1 MAFIEPIPEEDAE
14 GATAEMYAAD
24 LDEDGYVANST
35 KAFGHRPAVFAAWRQ
50 LGSTIGGSMDRR
62 RYELATVAA
71 ARVLRSSYCSLAHG
85 KVLAEQFLGAE
96 RTIALATGAVDAL
109 DPLDAEIVRFA
120 TLVTREPASV
130 TAQDVERLRALGLS
144 DEEILDVVLAVAA
157 RCFFSTV
164 LEALGVQADP
174 AYRAL
179 DPELQAALTVGRPI
193 QEG

>member
-50 LGSTIGGSMDRR
+50 LGTTIGGSMDRR

-130 TAQDVERLRALGLS
+130 TASDVERLRALGLS

-179 DPELQAALTVGRPI
+179 DPELRAALTVGRPI

>member
-1 MAFIEPIPEEDAE
+1 MAFIETVPEDEAE
-14 GATAEMYAAD
+14 GATAEWYAAD
-24 LDEDGYVANST
+24 LAEDGYVSNST
-35 KAFGHRPAVFAAWRQ
+35 KAFGHRPAVLAAWVQ
-50 LGSTIGGSMDRR
+50 LGGTIGGAMDPR

-85 KVLAEQFLGAE
+85 KVLAERFLGPE

-109 DPLDAEIVRFA
+109 DPLDGEIVRFA
-120 TLVTREPASV
+120 TLVARDPASV

-144 DEEILDVVLAVAA
+144 DEEVLDVVLAVAA

-174 AYRAL
+174 AFRAL
-179 DPELQAALTVGRPI
+179 DPELRDALTVGRPI
-193 QEG
+193 AEG

>member
-1 MAFIEPIPEEDAE
+1 MAFIETVPEDEAE
-14 GATAEMYAAD
+14 GATAEWYAAD
-24 LDEDGYVANST
+24 LAEDGYVSNST
-35 KAFGHRPAVFAAWRQ
+35 KAFGHRPAVLAAWVQ
-50 LGSTIGGSMDRR
+50 LGGTIGGAMDPR

-85 KVLAEQFLGAE
+85 KVLAERFLGPE

-120 TLVTREPASV
+120 TLVARDPASV

-144 DEEILDVVLAVAA
+144 DEEVLDVVLAVAA

-174 AYRAL
+174 AFRAL
-179 DPELQAALTVGRPI
+179 DPELRDALTVGRPI
-193 QEG
+193 AEG

>member
-35 KAFGHRPAVFAAWRQ
+35 KAFGQRPAVFAAWRQ
-50 LGSTIGGSMDRR
+50 LGGTIGGSMDRR

-130 TAQDVERLRALGLS
+130 TASDMERLRALGLS
-144 DEEILDVVLAVAA
+144 DEEILDVVLAAAA

-179 DPELQAALTVGRPI
+179 DPALRAALTVGRPI

>member
-71 ARVLRSSYCSLAHG
+71 ARVLRSSYCSLGHG

-130 TAQDVERLRALGLS
+130 TASDMERLRALGLS
-144 DEEILDVVLAVAA
+144 DEEILDVVLAAAA

-179 DPELQAALTVGRPI
+179 DPELRAALTVGRPI

>member
-1 MAFIEPIPEEDAE
+1 MAFIEPVPEEDAE

-35 KAFGHRPAVFAAWRQ
+35 KAFGHRPAVFDAWRQ

-85 KVLAEQFLGAE
+85 KVLAEQFLGPE

-130 TAQDVERLRALGLS
+130 TASDVERLRALGLS

-179 DPELQAALTVGRPI
+179 DPELRAALTVGRPI

>member
-35 KAFGHRPAVFAAWRQ
+35 KAFGQRPAVFAAWRQ

-130 TAQDVERLRALGLS
+130 TASDVERLRALGLS

-179 DPELQAALTVGRPI
+179 DPELRAALTVGRPI

>member
-50 LGSTIGGSMDRR
+50 LGTTIGGSMDRR

-130 TAQDVERLRALGLS
+130 TASDMERLRALGLS
-144 DEEILDVVLAVAA
+144 DEEILDVVLAAAA

-179 DPELQAALTVGRPI
+179 DPELRAALTVGRPI

>member
-1 MAFIEPIPEEDAE
+1 MAFIETIPEDAAE
-14 GATAEMYAAD
+14 GATAERYAAD
-24 LDEDGYVANST
+24 RAEDGYVSNST
-35 KAFGHRPAVFAAWRQ
+35 KAFGHRPAVLAAWVQ
-50 LGSTIGGSMDRR
+50 LGGTIGGAMDPR

-85 KVLAEQFLGAE
+85 KVLAERFLGPE

-120 TLVTREPASV
+120 TLVATDAASV
-130 TAQDVERLRALGLS
+130 TASDVERLRALGLS
-144 DEEILDVVLAVAA
+144 DEEVLDVVLAVAA

-164 LEALGVQADP
+164 LDALGVQPDP

-179 DPELQAALTVGRPI
+179 DPELRAALTVGRPI
-193 QEG
+193 EGG

>member
-130 TAQDVERLRALGLS
+130 TASDMERLRALGLS
-144 DEEILDVVLAVAA
+144 DEEILDVVLAAAA

-179 DPELQAALTVGRPI
+179 DPELRVALTVGRPI